1 MSDGSTGATGRHSLA
16 ALTPWLILL
25 HVLAVGVLVA
35 VVSVPPVLDYP
46 NHYVRFWLLAGGID
60 DAPLSSMYSVDWSRT
75 VTNIGVDLVASLAGP
90 ILGADVIAKLA
101 LFLSFSLPTFGAIV
115 LNRHLAGR
123 WHPWQLAILFF
134 AWSATSIG
142 GFMNFQIGLGL
153 ALIFAWIDCRISVRR
168 QIVLLPWRA
177 AAFGLL
183 MIVHAFPA
191 CFFLL
196 TIGALEF
203 GSGFTPFH
211 SWRKAGAAAKRIFWA
226 AIACA
231 IPLVLI
237 FALGPA
243 VPGGKAG
250 LQLMWND
257 TLQTQLLNIA
267 SAFWSYDFRVDYSF
281 LVLLWI
287 ASILIRRSARGHAHA
302 GLLLGFVALCI
313 FSVIAPRNMLA
324 TGWISWR
331 FPIMAAL
338 VGMAAFLPG
347 EVQDNRRYR
356 FAWVLIVL
364 AVFGRLAWV
373 GSNWIR
379 YQDDVNDVI
388 AVMQDIPAGSAVLQ
402 AGHVDPAGVPF
413 WKSYRHMAWSYDTYR
428 HLATLAVPIAH
439 SFVPTVFTAYGKQ
452 PLEVQKAWQDI
463 DVPEDNLI
471 STSWLICRTT
481 SDFQGTYWQYIANW
495 RQRFDYVIVL
505 NADLPDKEAGFDV
518 PDGLRRVRH
527 TPFAD
532 LFEVDKSWSEHDI
545 QPRKSYC
552 SDKLM

>member
-1 MSDGSTGATGRHSLA
+1 MSDGSAGATGRHSLA

-25 HVLAVGVLVA
+25 HVLAVGLLVT
-35 VVSVPPVLDYP
+35 VITVPPVLDYP
-46 NHYVRFWLLAGGID
+46 NHYVRFWLLAGGINE
-60 DAPLSSMYSVDWSRT
+60 APLSSMYSVDWSRT

-153 ALIFAWIDCRISVRR
+153 ALIFAWVDCRISVRR
-168 QIVLLPWRA
+168 QIILLPWRA
-177 AAFGLL
+177 VAFGLL
-183 MIVHAFPA
+183 LIVHAFPA

-196 TIGALEF
+196 IIGALEF
-203 GSGFTPFH
+203 GSDFTPFH
-211 SWRKAGAAAKRIFWA
+211 SWRKAGAAARRIFWA
-226 AIACA
+226 ALACA

-243 VPGGKAG
+243 VPGGNAG

-281 LVLLWI
+281 LVLLCI
-287 ASILIRRSARGHAHA
+287 GLLLLRRSARGHAHA
-302 GLLLGFVALCI
+302 GLLLGFAALCI

-347 EVQDNRRYR
+347 EMQDNNRYR

-364 AVFGRLAWV
+364 AVFGRMAWV

-388 AVMQDIPAGSAVLQ
+388 AVVKDIPAGSAVLQ

-428 HLATLAVPIAH
+428 HVATLAVPIAH

-452 PLEVQKAWQDI
+452 PLEVRRDWRDI

-471 STSWLICRTT
+471 PIFWLACK
-481 SDFQGTYWQYIANW
+481 SAADYDGTYWQYLANW
-495 RQRFDYVIVL
+495 RQRFDYVLVL
-505 NADLPDKEAGFDV
+505 NADLPDERAGFDV
-518 PDGLRRVRH
+518 PDGLDLVHH
-527 TPFAD
+527 TTFAD
-532 LFEVDKSWSEHDI
+532 LFRVAKNRQGQGVEMER
-545 QPRKSYC
+545 PYC
-552 SDKLM
+552 SNK